1 MLLRWYASHA
11 RPSSFLRG
19 FHQAVGSQ
27 SATTRPLTFVSFPRA
42 QLVIGTRSLLRS
54 ALRQQ
59 LRPLTG
65 VFASKRSLFD
75 PRYFSSN
82 SAQAPAPESS
92 SEEVTRTSELVDPKP
107 VLTPP
112 PVAYWLLFSSAL
124 VFAVIVVGG
133 VTRLTESGLSI
144 TEWRPITG
152 VLPPL
157 TAGQWEEEFEKYK
170 ATPEFKLIN
179 HSIDI
184 QQFKSI
190 FFVEWGHRVLG
201 RLIGVSFIVPFAYFA
216 FRRRVL
222 PRTLVRN
229 LGLLGLLIGFQ
240 GALGWYMVKSGLED
254 SLMDTPGAV
263 PRVSQYRLAAHLGA
277 AFVLYAGMF
286 STGLSILG
294 DWRWAN
300 GAGWSD
306 MRAENAGAEWK
317 NVLQNPAVK
326 RFARYSKALAALV
339 FLTAL
344 SGAFVAGLDAG
355 LLYNEFPM
363 MGGRLV
369 PPKEELFS
377 PFYAKKADGSDN
389 WWRNLL
395 ENPTTVQFDHRC
407 LAMTTYFS
415 TTALFL
421 ASRTPALK
429 AALPPL
435 ARRMATSAFAMVNVQ
450 LALGIST
457 LLYLVP
463 IPLAAAHQAGSV
475 MLLTTVIHLLVAL
488 RKPGAAAR
496 AWRSASSSTKS
507 VKL

>member
-1 MLLRWYASHA
+1 MAAGSEHA
-11 RPSSFLRG
+11 P
-19 FHQAVGSQ
+19 
-27 SATTRPLTFVSFPRA
+27 T
-42 QLVIGTRSLLRS
+42 
-54 ALRQQ
+54 
-59 LRPLTG
+59 
-65 VFASKRSLFD
+65 
-75 PRYFSSN
+75 
-82 SAQAPAPESS
+82 PADLQP
-92 SEEVTRTSELVDPKP
+92 T
-107 VLTPP
+107 LTPP

-152 VLPPL
+152 ILPPL
-157 TAGQWEEEFEKYK
+157 SVTQWEEEFDKYK

-184 QQFKSI
+184 HQFKSI
-190 FFVEWGHRVLG
+190 FYMEWGHRVLG

-216 FRRRVL
+216 LHRGIL
-222 PRTLVRN
+222 PRPLVRN

-254 SLMDTPGAV
+254 ALMEIPGAV

-294 DWRWAN
+294 DWRWAK
-300 GAGWSD
+300 GASWSGMKSD
-306 MRAENAGAEWK
+306 PAGHEWDR
-317 NVLQNPAVK
+317 VLQNPAVK

-339 FLTAL
+339 FVTAL

-363 MGGRLV
+363 MGGQLV
-369 PPKEELFS
+369 PPKNELFS
-377 PFYAKKADGSDN
+377 RFYAKKADGSDF
-389 WWRNLL
+389 WWRNIF

-407 LAMTTYFS
+407 LAITTYFS

-421 ASRTPALK
+421 ASRTPTMK

-435 ARRMATSAFAMVNVQ
+435 ARRMAVSAFAMVNVQ

-463 IPLAAAHQAGSV
+463 VPLAAAHQAGSV
-475 MLLTTVIHLLVAL
+475 MLLTTVIHLLMAL
-488 RKPGAAAR
+488 RRPGAAAQ
-496 AWRSASSSTKS
+496 AWRAAANR
-507 VKL
+507 VKTQH